1 MLETPSHED
10 KPAQR
15 VKVSD
20 QISITFDRVQTLDRL
35 TRYVSTTQPLT
46 RHNKNVNLT
55 SQIWELY
62 SSQVNSKGYEMLRR
76 RR

>member
-35 TRYVSTTQPLT
+35 TR
-46 RHNKNVNLT
+46 
-55 SQIWELY
+55 
-62 SSQVNSKGYEMLRR
+62 
-76 RR
+76 